1 MSNKRNIFIDMAWLS
16 GLADKAENLLNKI
29 DKNTAAVLNKDK
41 YEMSQNH
48 LSTEIT
54 WLSPELGQNGS
65 TSKRPLLESSD
76 HIPYITPTSKLTSVN
91 LLNVTASKEDVLF
104 TYLNTPD
111 PSPKKIAESFN
122 LSKTSLVDHP
132 TNDTDSELST
142 HSDQISPIHTSL
154 EMVPNALEDK
164 DAENENIGAE
174 NENLCLSSETQMLNC
189 EYLTKPITDAL
200 QNEHKTEEHLNIFY
214 PQLKYKIKLNNSK
227 VDMLD
232 NFTDSIEN
240 ESMQKYIREMER
252 NLEKQNELLGKQ
264 ETDYQKE
271 IVILNEMLK
280 TLEIEKLQQ
289 SKQIMDLQFVIDR
302 NRQELNLIRSELE
315 QHKARALKTLQE
327 KEKLI
332 IELKSNAPI
341 AMDEVTIMELNQLKQ
356 ECDSVREEN
365 QQMCQQL
372 KTLREELISADLNLE
387 KIKQKSMETN
397 LQNQEILTN
406 ERHRRLEAEE
416 DARLHSEE
424 IRSLKDKLINQHN
437 EFTLQ
442 LQKKNSEISRL
453 KLQLSTSAMPN
464 SEMDSRIAS
473 LTQTLVIKQQALECL
488 TTERNALRLQLEKIE
503 HEYRNAASN
512 LRRNISYN
520 NINDTDDAKAQVP
533 TFFMETPF
541 DTSVTRRVKRAYS
554 SLDAISIRTGVFL
567 RRYPLARILVLI
579 YMGLLQLWVLV
590 VLLSQSPEAH

>member
-1 MSNKRNIFIDMAWLS
+1 MAWLS

-41 YEMSQNH
+41 YEVPHNH
-48 LSTEIT
+48 LADVA
-54 WLSPELGQNGS
+54 WLSSELGKNGS
-65 TSKRPLLESSD
+65 ASKRPVLESSNY
-76 HIPYITPTSKLTSVN
+76 IPYITPTSKLMSVN
-91 LLNVTASKEDVLF
+91 PLNASKEDALF

-111 PSPKKIAESFN
+111 PSPKRTAESFQ
-122 LSKTSLVDHP
+122 LPSSTSSLVEHP
-132 TNDTDSELST
+132 TNDTDSKVST
-142 HSDQISPIHTSL
+142 YSDQISPTPTYISL
-154 EMVPNALEDK
+154 EMLPNALSN
-164 DAENENIGAE
+164 AETDVENR
-174 NENLCLSSETQMLNC
+174 NLYLSDETQILNY
-189 EYLTKPITDAL
+189 EYLSKTTIDTT
-200 QNEHKTEEHLNIFY
+200 QNEHKTEEHSDIFY
-214 PQLKYKIKLNNSK
+214 PQFKHKVESNNSK
-227 VDMLD
+227 ADMLD
-232 NFTDSIEN
+232 NLTDPVEN
-240 ESMQKYIREMER
+240 KSVEKYIKEMEK

-264 ETDYQKE
+264 ETDHQKE
-271 IVILNEMLK
+271 IIILNEKLK
-280 TLEIEKLQQ
+280 TLEMEKLQQ

-302 NRQELNLIRSELE
+302 NRQELNLVRSELE

-332 IELKSNAPI
+332 AELKNSAPT
-341 AMDEVTIMELNQLKQ
+341 AVDEVTVMELNQLKQ
-356 ECDSVREEN
+356 ECESVREEN
-365 QQMCQQL
+365 QQLSKQI
-372 KTLREELISADLNLE
+372 KTLHEELRNADLNLE

-416 DARLHSEE
+416 DARKHCEE
-424 IRSLKDKLINQHN
+424 IRSLKDELINQSN
-437 EFTLQ
+437 GFSLQ
-442 LQKKNSEISRL
+442 LQKQNSEISRL

-464 SEMDSRIAS
+464 NELDTRITS

-488 TTERNALRLQLEKIE
+488 TTERNALRLQLERIE
-503 HEYRNAASN
+503 HEYRNTAGN

-533 TFFMETPF
+533 TFLMETPF

-554 SLDAISIRTGVFL
+554 LLDAISIRTGVFL

-579 YMGLLQLWVLV
+579 YMGLLQLWVLI

>member
-1 MSNKRNIFIDMAWLS
+1 MAWLS

-41 YEMSQNH
+41 YEVPHNH
-48 LSTEIT
+48 LADVA
-54 WLSPELGQNGS
+54 WLSSELGKNGS
-65 TSKRPLLESSD
+65 ASKRPVLESSNY
-76 HIPYITPTSKLTSVN
+76 IPYITPTSKLMSVN
-91 LLNVTASKEDVLF
+91 PLNASKEDALF

-111 PSPKKIAESFN
+111 PSPKRTAESFQ
-122 LSKTSLVDHP
+122 LPSSTSSLVEHP
-132 TNDTDSELST
+132 TNDTDSKVST
-142 HSDQISPIHTSL
+142 YSDQISPTPTYISL
-154 EMVPNALEDK
+154 EMVPNALSN
-164 DAENENIGAE
+164 AETDVENR
-174 NENLCLSSETQMLNC
+174 NLYLSDETQILNY
-189 EYLTKPITDAL
+189 EYLSKTTIDTT
-200 QNEHKTEEHLNIFY
+200 QNEHKTEEHSDIFY
-214 PQLKYKIKLNNSK
+214 PQFKHKVESNNSK
-227 VDMLD
+227 ADMLD
-232 NFTDSIEN
+232 NLTDPVEN
-240 ESMQKYIREMER
+240 KSVEKYIKEMEK

-264 ETDYQKE
+264 ETDHQKE
-271 IVILNEMLK
+271 IIILNEKLK
-280 TLEIEKLQQ
+280 TLEMEKLQQ

-302 NRQELNLIRSELE
+302 NRQELNLVRSELE

-332 IELKSNAPI
+332 AELKNSAPT
-341 AMDEVTIMELNQLKQ
+341 AVDEVTVMELNQLKQ
-356 ECDSVREEN
+356 ECESVREEN
-365 QQMCQQL
+365 QQLSKQI
-372 KTLREELISADLNLE
+372 KTLHEELRNADLNLE

-416 DARLHSEE
+416 DARKHCEE
-424 IRSLKDKLINQHN
+424 IRSLKDELINQSN
-437 EFTLQ
+437 GFSLQ
-442 LQKKNSEISRL
+442 LQKQNSEISRL

-464 SEMDSRIAS
+464 NELDTRITS

-488 TTERNALRLQLEKIE
+488 TTERNALRLQLERIE
-503 HEYRNAASN
+503 HEYRNTAGN

-533 TFFMETPF
+533 TFLMETPF

-579 YMGLLQLWVLV
+579 YMGLLQLWVLI